1 MNRLVEWIGKDR
13 VRVQDVFAAIGRAHA
28 VEDELRLQLIDFALA
43 NDMAVIGCQPCVG
56 SALLYNDCVRDQVL

>member
-1 MNRLVEWIGKDR
+1 M
-13 VRVQDVFAAIGRAHA
+13 RVQDVFAAVGGAHA

-56 SALLYNDCVRDQVL
+56 SALLDDDCVGDQVL